1 MAPGFRTMM
10 TPVLVLAMLLAL
22 GGCRSTSQGYHYR
35 GYGSP
40 GVRGAYEN
48 DQGYNVGYTIDKSR
62 PRPAAEGHYYTQGSY
77 IHGSAPSR
85 STYVSYTRYEPRS
98 YVTIGVGSRGYYDG
112 YRGRGGFGVFYGRDY
127 SYGHRGYYGHG
138 GSYGHY
144 GSSYGGS
151 YHHGGSHYGSYGGHY
166 GSHGRYRCD

>member
-1 MAPGFRTMM
+1 MAPGLRYVMS
-10 TPVLVLAMLLAL
+10 PVLVLAMLLAL

-40 GVRGAYEN
+40 GVRGAFEN

-62 PRPAAEGHYYTQGSY
+62 PRPAAERHYYTQGSY

-98 YVTIGVGSRGYYDG
+98 YVTVGIGSRGYYDG
-112 YRGRGGFGVFYGRDY
+112 YRSRGGFGLFYGRDY
-127 SYGHRGYYGHG
+127 GYGHRGYYSGCET
-138 GSYGHY
+138 Y
-144 GSSYGGS
+144 
-151 YHHGGSHYGSYGGHY
+151 SHYGSYRGHHRGHY
-166 GSHGRYRCD
+166 HGSYGGYQGRYYCD